1 MYGKSGAMQVAIAYE
16 WRNKIKGYMIMCLLY
31 NSFSDRSKVTYHVI
45 SKGLM
50 LMVSVMNILM
60 VLRLLRNS

>member
-16 WRNKIKGYMIMCLLY
+16 WRNKMKGYMITCLLY
-31 NSFSDRSKVTYHVI
+31 NSFSDWFKATYHVI
-45 SKGLM
+45 PRGLV

-60 VLRLLRNS
+60 ALRL